1 MSSVVKFLIS
11 LGGLGEFD
19 EVKAERTATGTR
31 YKFLTTTLHPSLAEL
46 KARVYAWTT
55 FPPKRVESIRTEVI
69 QEGLIFKRAVVD
81 MDTSPLFRRKGG
93 LLRR

>member
-1 MSSVVKFLIS
+1 MSSVIKFLVS

-19 EVKAERTATGTR
+19 EVKAERTATGTK
-31 YKFLTTTLHPSLAEL
+31 YKFLTTTLHPSLAEF

-55 FPPKRVESIRTEVI
+55 FPPKKVDSIRTEVI
-69 QEGLIFKRAVVD
+69 QEGLIFKRVVVD
-81 MDTSPLFRRKGG
+81 MDTSPLFSRKGR